1 MYAILEAGGKQHRV
15 EPDMVLT
22 VDKLAVEPGK
32 AVEFD
37 RVALVER
44 DGKVRVGN
52 PWVKGARVTC
62 RVLSH
67 LRGRKTDVS
76 TYKPKGNIKRKVG
89 HRQAYTQVRV
99 EKITVG
105 RSRTKKES

>member
-15 EPDMVLT
+15 EPDMVFT
-22 VDKLAVEPGK
+22 VEKLAVEPGK
-32 AVEFD
+32 TVEFD
-37 RVALVER
+37 RVALIER
-44 DGKVRVGN
+44 DGKVRIGS

-67 LRGRKTDVS
+67 LRGRKTEVS
-76 TYKPKGNIKRKVG
+76 TYKPKSNIKRRLG
-89 HRQAYTQVRV
+89 HRQPYTRVRV

-105 RSRTKKES
+105 RRRTTKES